1 MWITALVLGLAGSV
15 HCAAMC
21 SPLAFA
27 VTTLT
32 PSALLNRIIYNAGRI
47 FTYGLLGALFSGVGL
62 LLPIGQYQNIL
73 SIAVGAM
80 LVVVGVFGF
89 GAIRIQ
95 GVTTVL
101 NKGTIGFKELFGSLL
116 KKRSRASVFALGAL
130 NGFLPC
136 GLSFVAL
143 TYCILLRG
151 PLDGFNFM
159 ILFGT
164 GTLPAMLGVTSVLVY
179 LTRRLQIS
187 MSHLSSVLMAGTGL
201 LLIARV
207 FMMASHEAREQG
219 GSIIEVLCQ

>member
-1 MWITALVLGLAGSV
+1 LWSLKCTVHACPGQCRANLITWRKWFTGDMWITALVLGLAGSV

-101 NKGTIGFKELFGSLL
+101 NTGTIGFKELF
-116 KKRSRASVFALGAL
+116 
-130 NGFLPC
+130 
-136 GLSFVAL
+136 
-143 TYCILLRG
+143 
-151 PLDGFNFM
+151 
-159 ILFGT
+159 
-164 GTLPAMLGVTSVLVY
+164 
-179 LTRRLQIS
+179 
-187 MSHLSSVLMAGTGL
+187 
-201 LLIARV
+201 
-207 FMMASHEAREQG
+207 
-219 GSIIEVLCQ
+219 